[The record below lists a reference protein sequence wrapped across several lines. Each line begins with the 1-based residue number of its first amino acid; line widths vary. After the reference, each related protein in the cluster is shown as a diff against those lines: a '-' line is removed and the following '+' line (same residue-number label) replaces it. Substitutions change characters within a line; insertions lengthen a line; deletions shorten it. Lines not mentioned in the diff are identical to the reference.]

1 MFTPDC
7 CYASQGQAKKDIA
20 VKLFIHAHDVI
31 SWEFEMGGA
40 KKKSIISM
48 DKAQK
53 TRDKDQSA
61 PQAKKPAKKVEKKIA
76 GIDLPFDPN
85 SKEFL
90 GELKRI
96 NAVTPYS
103 LASKYSLRISVVKDL
118 LEDLEKKGVLR
129 FVSGGSRLKIYTLAN
144 P

>member
-1 MFTPDC
+1 MFASDS
-7 CYASQGQAKKDIA
+7 CYASQRQAKRATA

-31 SWEFEMGGA
+31 GWEFEMGGA
-40 KKKSIISM
+40 KKKSIVSM

-53 TRDKDQSA
+53 TRDKEQSA

-96 NAVTPYS
+96 SAVTPYS
-103 LASKYSLRISVVKDL
+103 LAAKYSLRISVVKDL

>member
-1 MFTPDC
+1 
-7 CYASQGQAKKDIA
+7 
-20 VKLFIHAHDVI
+20 
-31 SWEFEMGGA
+31 MGGA

-53 TRDKDQSA
+53 TRDNKEESA

-85 SKEFL
+85 GKEFL
-90 GELKRI
+90 GELRRI
-96 NAVTPYS
+96 SAVTPYS

-118 LEDLEKKGVLR
+118 LEDLEKKGVLK
-129 FVSGGSRLKIYTLAN
+129 FVSGGSRLKIYTLVN